1 MPNPHLFVGFD
12 AASSAMSAERMRM
25 TVAAQNLA
33 NANST
38 RRLEDG
44 LPYARQRVVFR
55 TALDEAGRQ
64 TGAVESQVVPS
75 PKYATRYDPSHP
87 DADASG
93 VVTSADIDPVL
104 EMVDLM
110 TASKSYEANANAV
123 RGAVR
128 MHEAALRLG
137 DIQG

>member
-1 MPNPHLFVGFD
+1 MPDHGIFAGFD
-12 AASSAMSAERMRM
+12 ASSSAMSAERLRM
-25 TVAAQNLA
+25 TVASQNLA

-55 TALDEAGRQ
+55 SALDEAGQ
-64 TGAVESQVVPS
+64 PTGAVDAQVVAS

-87 DADASG
+87 DADAKG

-104 EMVDLM
+104 ELVDLM
-110 TASKSYEANANAV
+110 TASKSYESNANAV

-128 MHEAALRLG
+128 MHEAALRIS

>member
-1 MPNPHLFVGFD
+1 
-12 AASSAMSAERMRM
+12 MSAERLRM

-38 RRLEDG
+38 HRLADG
-44 LPYARQRVVFR
+44 LPYARQRVVFA
-55 TALDEAGRQ
+55 TVLNDVGQ
-64 TGAVESQVVPS
+64 PTGAVDAQAVAS
-75 PKYATRYDPSHP
+75 PKYASRYDPSHP
-87 DADASG
+87 DADPNG
-93 VVTSADIDPVL
+93 IVTSADIDPVL